1 MEIFTLIFQ
10 TLLTICCAQ
19 ANGMYQSDS
28 RPERGLQGG
37 ARELASEMEIESF
50 AAEGVRE
57 DPPEVSMAGADI
69 TPAEA
74 VLDAGAADAAL
85 APPEPVVSPQQ
96 SARQKAMQVTH
107 RRAFS
112 A

>member
-1 MEIFTLIFQ
+1 MRALGLVALVVFGAAADDAALRFAQTEVQPSWGFSLSFFQ

-50 AAEGVRE
+50 AAEGHKRL
-57 DPPEVSMAGADI
+57 PPG
-69 TPAEA
+69 
-74 VLDAGAADAAL
+74 
-85 APPEPVVSPQQ
+85 
-96 SARQKAMQVTH
+96 
-107 RRAFS
+107 
-112 A
+112 